1 MSDPISIAANQA
13 AALLPNA
20 AAPAAQAQAQAE
32 SVPAVVLTNPALAD
46 QAPVSLALGT
56 MIGATLVTPAAGGNA
71 TAGARYQLRFGGATV
86 GTGAASVTGT
96 VAASP
101 AGDTILET
109 SLGTLTLDRKLALAL
124 GATIEFEPLATS
136 APAPEEVPI
145 AQSSGW
151 PTLDQVLDSLDKSA
165 PELAQQLRAQL
176 SPTTGPALA
185 GTLAFLAGALE
196 SGNWPGTAVTRALTA
211 AGQDRLR
218 TKLGE
223 DLTELRRL
231 GANAATGE
239 WRVLSLPLLVGA
251 SIQPVRLYLRR
262 NGSKPRDPGGS
273 RFVLETEMSRL
284 GTLQLDGLV
293 RGNRLDLV
301 LRSHT
306 PLPQEVRTEAT
317 ALFHRTTAASGYHG
331 DILFS
336 TVASFTVAPLTE
348 LRRHVAVQ
356 I

>member
-13 AALLPNA
+13 VAVLPNT
-20 AAPAAQAQAQAE
+20 AAPATQAQAE
-32 SVPAVVLTNPALAD
+32 PVPAVVLTNPALAD

-71 TAGARYQLRFGGATV
+71 TGGTRYQLRFGGAAPST
-86 GTGAASVTGT
+86 GTASVTGT
-96 VAASP
+96 VAPSA

-109 SLGTLTLDRKLALAL
+109 PLGTLTLDRKLALAP
-124 GATIEFEPLATS
+124 GATIEFEPLATGG
-136 APAPEEVPI
+136 PAAEDVPL

-151 PTLDQVLDSLDKSA
+151 PALDQVLNSLDKSA
-165 PELAQQLRAQL
+165 PQLAQQLRAQL
-176 SPTTGPALA
+176 SPATGPALA

-196 SGNWPGTAVTRALTA
+196 SGNWPGAAVTRALTA

-218 TKLGE
+218 TKLGD
-223 DLTELRRL
+223 DLAELRRL
-231 GANAATGE
+231 GTNAATGE

-251 SIQPVRLYLRR
+251 SVQPVRLYLRR

-273 RFVLETEMSRL
+273 RFVLETELSRL

-293 RGNRLDLV
+293 RGNRLDLM
-301 LRSHT
+301 LRSHA
-306 PLPQEVRTEAT
+306 PLPQDVRIEAT

-336 TVASFTVAPLTE
+336 TVASFAVAPLTE